1 MQVLDSP
8 DTVSEDAMCL
18 KRDLP
23 DVFYLNRRCEII
35 ATSCS
40 PIAGIAK
47 TALVLDDQ
55 IVSTIRLEMLAS
67 AKDREPMTQQFACD
81 GKFVRVLELDG
92 EAGLIVLV
100 ERLRNRAGLEEIV
113 RKFALSARELQV
125 LKLIVRATS
134 RVHIAEMLEISET
147 TVQSHIVNIGL
158 KMHCS
163 RREEIIAR
171 ALGNF

>member
-100 ERLRNRAGLEEIV
+100 ERLRNRAGSKRSCENSHSPHANCKSSSSSYARRVAFISPRCSKS
-113 RKFALSARELQV
+113 RKRPCN
-125 LKLIVRATS
+125 R
-134 RVHIAEMLEISET
+134 IS
-147 TVQSHIVNIGL
+147 SISG
-158 KMHCS
+158 
-163 RREEIIAR
+163 
-171 ALGNF
+171 